1 AAGFNGCQG
10 LNLFVDTRTLTT
22 QFFNLWHFISL
33 FLDIKKAACWLLKVT
48 RFVFAP
54 GYILVCRSIAA
65 ACI

>member
-1 AAGFNGCQG
+1 AAGVNGCQG

-22 QFFNLWHFISL
+22 QFFNMWHFISL

-48 RFVFAP
+48 RFMVAP